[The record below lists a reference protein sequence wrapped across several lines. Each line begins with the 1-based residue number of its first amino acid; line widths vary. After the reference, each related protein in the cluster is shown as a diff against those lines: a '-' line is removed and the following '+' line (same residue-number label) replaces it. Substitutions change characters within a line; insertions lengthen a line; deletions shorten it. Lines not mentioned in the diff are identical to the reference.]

1 MSTIK
6 INWGTGLVIGMLL
19 FIGFIMYL
27 VVSMMSSDKF
37 NHDLVVE
44 EYYKQELVLN
54 QKLEARSNLALLSKQ
69 ITGKHVD
76 AGWLLEFPQELN
88 DASIKGVVF
97 LYRPSNKH
105 LDFELPL
112 KISESNLLIPEN
124 RLLDGRWNI
133 AVSWT
138 KDGKEFLYEDKI
150 MY

>member
-19 FIGFIMYL
+19 FMGFIMYL
-27 VVSMMSSDKF
+27 VVSMLSSDKF

-54 QKLEARSNLALLSKQ
+54 EKLQARTNLNLLSKP
-69 ITGKHVD
+69 ITGKAV
-76 AGWLLEFPQELN
+76 ANGWLLEFPEEMN
-88 DASIKGVVF
+88 DPNIKGTVF

-133 AVSWT
+133 IVSW
-138 KDGKEFLYEDKI
+138 KQGEDDFLYEQKI